1 MEMILSWANLHRT
14 EIRWHPEL
22 WWKRMLS
29 VCFRVFKKAGLSGEA
44 EIRKA
49 QNGNMV
55 SAGSPAAASGN
66 ADENIAQNAEQFG
79 RNAERLLDT
88 FGNAILRMSYSCLH
102 NMSDAEEILQETL
115 IKYLTVQ
122 PELHGSEHEKAWL
135 LRVAANLSKNRLDY
149 NRLRDTDE
157 LEETLVSQEREDL
170 SFLWEAVK
178 QLPEANR
185 EVIHLFYYEG
195 YPTAQIAKIL
205 NRRESTV
212 RSDLRRG
219 RERLKKILKEEY
231 DFE

>member
-1 MEMILSWANLHRT
+1 MDFVLWNEGTFLEKLMSGICSRIRRIT
-14 EIRWHPEL
+14 EKI
-22 WWKRMLS
+22 
-29 VCFRVFKKAGLSGEA
+29 G
-44 EIRKA
+44 
-49 QNGNMV
+49 NGNR
-55 SAGSPAAASGN
+55 AAEMETEK
-66 ADENIAQNAEQFG
+66 DEKALRAFHQ
-79 RNAERLLDT
+79 NAERLLDT
-88 FGNAILRMSYSCLH
+88 YGNTVLRMAYSYLH

>member
-1 MEMILSWANLHRT
+1 MAY
-14 EIRWHPEL
+14 
-22 WWKRMLS
+22 
-29 VCFRVFKKAGLSGEA
+29 
-44 EIRKA
+44 
-49 QNGNMV
+49 
-55 SAGSPAAASGN
+55 
-66 ADENIAQNAEQFG
+66 
-79 RNAERLLDT
+79 
-88 FGNAILRMSYSCLH
+88 SYLH
-102 NMSDAEEILQETL
+102 NMSDAEEILQESL

-122 PELHGSEHEKAWL
+122 PDLHGPEHEKAWL

-178 QLPEANR
+178 QLPDANR

-195 YPTAQIAKIL
+195 YPTARIAEIL
-205 NRRESTV
+205 DRRESTV

>member
-1 MEMILSWANLHRT
+1 MDFVLWNEGTFSEKLFSGIRFW
-14 EIRWHPEL
+14 IRWI
-22 WWKRMLS
+22 
-29 VCFRVFKKAGLSGEA
+29 A
-44 EIRKA
+44 E
-49 QNGNMV
+49 NVG
-55 SAGSPAAASGN
+55 SGN
-66 ADENIAQNAEQFG
+66 RTAEVNAEEDEKSVRAFHQ
-79 RNAERLLDT
+79 NAERLLDT
-88 FGNAILRMSYSCLH
+88 HGNAVLRMAYSYLH
-102 NMSDAEEILQETL
+102 NMSDAEDILQETL
-115 IKYLTVQ
+115 IKYLKIQ
-122 PELHGSEHEKAWL
+122 PKLEGPEHEKAWL

-178 QLPEANR
+178 QLPDANR

>member
-1 MEMILSWANLHRT
+1 MSGNRSTQEVEAIYRRHIKMVYQICLMLMKNVPDAEDAAQTVFRKVME
-14 EIRWHPEL
+14 HPEP
-22 WWKRMLS
+22 
-29 VCFRVFKKAGLSGEA
+29 FRD
-44 EIRKA
+44 
-49 QNGNMV
+49 
-55 SAGSPAAASGN
+55 P
-66 ADENIAQNAEQFG
+66 
-79 RNAERLLDT
+79 
-88 FGNAILRMSYSCLH
+88 
-102 NMSDAEEILQETL
+102 
-115 IKYLTVQ
+115 
-122 PELHGSEHEKAWL
+122 EHEKAWL

-212 RSDLRRG
+212 R
-219 RERLKKILKEEY
+219 
-231 DFE
+231 

>member
-1 MEMILSWANLHRT
+1 
-14 EIRWHPEL
+14 
-22 WWKRMLS
+22 MLS
-29 VCFRVFKKAGLSGEA
+29 LCFQAFAKAGLSGETK
-44 EIRKA
+44 IRKA
-49 QNGNMV
+49 RTGNMV
-55 SAGSPAAASGN
+55 SVGSCAAASGN
-66 ADENIAQNAEQFG
+66 TEENIAQNAEQLG

-88 FGNAILRMSYSCLH
+88 FGNAILRMTYSYLH

-122 PELHGSEHEKAWL
+122 PELQGPEHEKAWL

-170 SFLWEAVK
+170 SFLWDAVK
-178 QLPEANR
+178 QLPDANR

-205 NRRESTV
+205 DRRESTV

-219 RERLKKILKEEY
+219 RERLKKILKEDY

>member
-1 MEMILSWANLHRT
+1 
-14 EIRWHPEL
+14 
-22 WWKRMLS
+22 MLS
-29 VCFRVFKKAGLSGEA
+29 ACFLAFAKAGLSGEA
-44 EIRKA
+44 ENRKVQTRKA
-49 QNGNMV
+49 QTRNVV
-55 SAGSPAAASGN
+55 SAGGRAAASGN
-66 ADENIAQNAEQFG
+66 AEQFS

-88 FGNAILRMSYSCLH
+88 FGNAVLRMAYSYLH

-122 PELHGSEHEKAWL
+122 PELQGPEHEKAWL
-135 LRVAANLSKNRLDY
+135 LRVAANLSKNHLDY

-178 QLPEANR
+178 QLPDANR

-195 YPTAQIAKIL
+195 YPTAQIATIL

>member
-1 MEMILSWANLHRT
+1 MDFVLWNEGTFLEKLFSGIRFW
-14 EIRWHPEL
+14 IRWI
-22 WWKRMLS
+22 
-29 VCFRVFKKAGLSGEA
+29 A
-44 EIRKA
+44 EKV
-49 QNGNMV
+49 G
-55 SAGSPAAASGN
+55 SGN
-66 ADENIAQNAEQFG
+66 RAANAEKDEKSVRIFNQ
-79 RNAERLLDT
+79 NAERLLDT
-88 FGNAILRMSYSCLH
+88 FGNAVLRMAYSYLH

-122 PELHGSEHEKAWL
+122 PELQGPEHEKAWL
-135 LRVAANLSKNRLDY
+135 LRVAANLSKNHLDY

-178 QLPEANR
+178 QLPDANR

-195 YPTAQIAKIL
+195 YPTAQIATIL

>member
-1 MEMILSWANLHRT
+1 
-14 EIRWHPEL
+14 
-22 WWKRMLS
+22 MLS
-29 VCFRVFKKAGLSGEA
+29 ACFRAFAKAGLSGEA
-44 EIRKA
+44 KIRKA
-49 QNGNMV
+49 QTGNVV
-55 SAGSPAAASGN
+55 SAGSRAAASGN
-66 ADENIAQNAEQFG
+66 AEEHIAQNPEQLG

-88 FGNAILRMSYSCLH
+88 YGNAVLRMAYSYLH

-122 PELHGSEHEKAWL
+122 PELHGPEHEKAWL

-178 QLPEANR
+178 RLPEANR

-195 YPTAQIAKIL
+195 YPTAQIAAIL

-212 RSDLRRG
+212 RRICAEDGSG
-219 RERLKKILKEEY
+219 
-231 DFE
+231 

>member
-1 MEMILSWANLHRT
+1 M
-14 EIRWHPEL
+14 
-22 WWKRMLS
+22 
-29 VCFRVFKKAGLSGEA
+29 
-44 EIRKA
+44 
-49 QNGNMV
+49 
-55 SAGSPAAASGN
+55 
-66 ADENIAQNAEQFG
+66 
-79 RNAERLLDT
+79 
-88 FGNAILRMSYSCLH
+88 H
-102 NMSDAEEILQETL
+102 NMSDSEDILQETL
-115 IKYLTVQ
+115 IKYLKTQ
-122 PELHGSEHEKAWL
+122 PELDSPEHEKAWL
-135 LRVAANLSKNRLDY
+135 LRVASNLSKNRLDY

-178 QLPEANR
+178 QLPDANR

-219 RERLKKILKEEY
+219 RKRLKKILKEEY

>member
-1 MEMILSWANLHRT
+1 MERRNIFGKA
-14 EIRWHPEL
+14 
-22 WWKRMLS
+22 
-29 VCFRVFKKAGLSGEA
+29 VFRNPLLDQMDCRESGERKQNCRGEA
-44 EIRKA
+44 EE
-49 QNGNMV
+49 
-55 SAGSPAAASGN
+55 
-66 ADENIAQNAEQFG
+66 DEKSVRAFHQ
-79 RNAERLLDT
+79 NAERLLDT
-88 FGNAILRMSYSCLH
+88 HGSAVLRMAYSYLH
-102 NMSDAEEILQETL
+102 NMSDAEDILQETL
-115 IKYLTVQ
+115 IKYLKIQ
-122 PELHGSEHEKAWL
+122 PELEGPEHEKAWL

>member
-1 MEMILSWANLHRT
+1 MDFV
-14 EIRWHPEL
+14 L
-22 WWKRMLS
+22 WNEGTFLEKL
-29 VCFRVFKKAGLSGEA
+29 LSG
-44 EIRKA
+44 IRSWIKRIA
-49 QNGNMV
+49 AKTKREKGI
-55 SAGSPAAASGN
+55 AGAG
-66 ADENIAQNAEQFG
+66 ADQISIRAFNQ
-79 RNAERLLDT
+79 NAERLLDVY
-88 FGNAILRMSYSCLH
+88 GNAVLRMAYSYLH

-122 PELHGSEHEKAWL
+122 PDLHGPEHEKAWL

-149 NRLRDTDE
+149 NCLRDTDE

-178 QLPEANR
+178 QLPDANR

-195 YPTAQIAKIL
+195 YPTARIAEIL
-205 NRRESTV
+205 DRRESTV

>member
-1 MEMILSWANLHRT
+1 MDFVLWNEGTFSEKLFSGIRFW
-14 EIRWHPEL
+14 IRWIAE
-22 WWKRMLS
+22 KVGRGYRAAE
-29 VCFRVFKKAGLSGEA
+29 VEA
-44 EIRKA
+44 EE
-49 QNGNMV
+49 
-55 SAGSPAAASGN
+55 
-66 ADENIAQNAEQFG
+66 DEKSVRAFHQ
-79 RNAERLLDT
+79 NAERLLDT
-88 FGNAILRMSYSCLH
+88 YGNTVLRMAYSYLH

-122 PELHGSEHEKAWL
+122 PELQGPVHEKAWL

-178 QLPEANR
+178 QLPDANR

-195 YPTAQIAKIL
+195 YSTAQIAKIL

>member
-1 MEMILSWANLHRT
+1 MAY
-14 EIRWHPEL
+14 
-22 WWKRMLS
+22 
-29 VCFRVFKKAGLSGEA
+29 
-44 EIRKA
+44 
-49 QNGNMV
+49 
-55 SAGSPAAASGN
+55 
-66 ADENIAQNAEQFG
+66 
-79 RNAERLLDT
+79 
-88 FGNAILRMSYSCLH
+88 SYLH

-115 IKYLTVQ
+115 IRYLTVQ
-122 PELHGSEHEKAWL
+122 PELQGPEHEKAWL

-178 QLPEANR
+178 QLPDANR

-195 YPTAQIAKIL
+195 CPTAQIAKIL
-205 NRRESTV
+205 SRRESTV

-219 RERLKKILKEEY
+219 RKRLKKILKEEY

>member
-1 MEMILSWANLHRT
+1 MAY
-14 EIRWHPEL
+14 
-22 WWKRMLS
+22 
-29 VCFRVFKKAGLSGEA
+29 
-44 EIRKA
+44 
-49 QNGNMV
+49 
-55 SAGSPAAASGN
+55 
-66 ADENIAQNAEQFG
+66 
-79 RNAERLLDT
+79 
-88 FGNAILRMSYSCLH
+88 SYLH

-115 IKYLTVQ
+115 IRYLTVQ
-122 PELHGSEHEKAWL
+122 PELQGPEHEKAWL

-157 LEETLVSQEREDL
+157 LEETLVSQERGDL

-178 QLPEANR
+178 QLPDANR

-219 RERLKKILKEEY
+219 REQLKKILKEDY

>member
-1 MEMILSWANLHRT
+1 
-14 EIRWHPEL
+14 
-22 WWKRMLS
+22 
-29 VCFRVFKKAGLSGEA
+29 
-44 EIRKA
+44 
-49 QNGNMV
+49 
-55 SAGSPAAASGN
+55 
-66 ADENIAQNAEQFG
+66 
-79 RNAERLLDT
+79 
-88 FGNAILRMSYSCLH
+88 
-102 NMSDAEEILQETL
+102 MSDAEEILQETL

-122 PELHGSEHEKAWL
+122 PELHDSEHEKAWL